1 MLISVLEVQLVW
13 KPLNTWFQPSLKQ
26 TSTLSSQYLR
36 LGESTETTCTNTVPL
51 RLLIWYTDTDPQS
64 NQEGLIHLPNGWQIH
79 HVSSWF
85 IWTYHFPANNV
96 CLCSVSWVKE
106 LKPSISLGKSPSMP
120 VFYQLQATFQCQSYI
135 INLHCRVSI
144 VASYVYIYIYNII
157 YYIIYI
163 YILCIY
169 I

>member
-1 MLISVLEVQLVW
+1 M
-13 KPLNTWFQPSLKQ
+13 
-26 TSTLSSQYLR
+26 
-36 LGESTETTCTNTVPL
+36 
-51 RLLIWYTDTDPQS
+51 
-64 NQEGLIHLPNGWQIH
+64 
-79 HVSSWF
+79 
-85 IWTYHFPANNV
+85 

-144 VASYVYIYIYNII
+144 VASYVYIYNII

-169 I
+169 IYNIIYYIIYILCIYIYIFILYYISSSFVANHALVFCSGGLPRLLALRIRGKVRDAEAFRLELLRR